1 MTTKTYKVQEFGSQ
15 MQISAELRRRM
26 DVDMV
31 EQLIKENLRKDA
43 IAQGCTAVSEPEVM
57 WGTNYYRIIGN
68 DDDGYEQVGCG
79 PNDEGAFVNV
89 GAKMNVIVK

>member
-1 MTTKTYKVQEFGSQ
+1 MTTKTYNVQEFASE
-15 MQISAELRRRM
+15 MQISADLRRRM

-43 IAQGCTAVSEPEVM
+43 LAQGCTEVSEPEVM

-79 PNDEGAFVNV
+79 PNDEGAYVHV

>member
-1 MTTKTYKVQEFGSQ
+1 MTTKTYNVQEFGSQ

-43 IAQGCTAVSEPEVM
+43 IAQGCTEVSEPEVM
-57 WGTNYYRIIGN
+57 WGTNYFRMIGN
-68 DDDGYEQVGCG
+68 DEDGYEQVGCG
-79 PNDEGAFVNV
+79 SNDEGAFVHV
-89 GAKMNVIVK
+89 GARMKVIVK